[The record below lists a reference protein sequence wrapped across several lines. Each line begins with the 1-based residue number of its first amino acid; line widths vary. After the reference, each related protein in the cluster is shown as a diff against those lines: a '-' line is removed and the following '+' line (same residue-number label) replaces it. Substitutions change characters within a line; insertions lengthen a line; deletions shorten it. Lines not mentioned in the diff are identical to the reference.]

1 GADAVSRTFTKYESQ
16 ITKELDALSKAKDPE
31 AYMTALKTLNAKV
44 ADTKSTGF
52 DAAVQALDKG
62 NEIKTSFESMIPVLT
77 SFLHPANYSNYYV
90 RSAFSENKT
99 PGQID
104 ASELSGAGSFSINSM
119 PNNSRIILAE
129 NSALTANNGAVVINS
144 KAENRVVAIT
154 GMGGE
159 YGTSSQ
165 AANRGA
171 GISVKVGNFT
181 DNSVVAV
188 GKNAQINAS
197 NISMDSKEYAKHVN
211 IIYGNGKADSAS
223 VTGMVSYF
231 NAPTNNIIS
240 IDDSAK
246 LDATKN
252 MDAGLNNAVS
262 LNTDSERY
270 ITSITGALTLG
281 NGNGKSFGAAIN
293 VMNNGVN
300 NAVLLGDNGLGTRN
314 QGVGTSLEDKAD
326 AKIINLTNKTL
337 DILGDYGKLLGS
349 SSIDGT
355 GEINAVKF
363 YLLSK
368 KTGTLNSIAVA
379 GTENS
384 ETHGFFDGY
393 NKYGKYFG
401 DGIQGGEMVLGM
413 LPSLLSKSLGTKIQ
427 NKLFHSGEDNPE
439 QAVDDA
445 ANQAGNEDGGVD
457 VGVDNNMA
465 ASQLNIA
472 GAGSVAVN
480 LNSGETGYFI
490 SNYKLNVKQ
499 SDLTS
504 KDDTFHGSWAGA
516 GAFNFFGDSDAIE
529 NTNVAVGG
537 SVALNQSTTNVD
549 SVIKN
554 SSINSNYFSSIAE
567 RADSDVAAGMGLAV
581 STSDDGLN
589 KNIDIPISASINIL
603 KGDTHALMIKNNFTG
618 VNEGETA
625 GGSVYNKSSID
636 SLQVAGGLALGVS
649 KGGDKGVNIGGNAA
663 ASQIT
668 NDLQSGIQGGSYE
681 NVKNVDIT
689 ATKKSNQV
697 DVAVAGGVTAGQ
709 NASGFAF
716 GGAVAVSDINNT
728 ANAFLKDTSKF
739 NANGVVKVDALENKN
754 TSSRTDYLLTRKI
767 STDATEYLSNNDK
780 NKIDSVNGGGNIVN
794 VAVGLGVGASGSNFS
809 DGSAAGGLGI
819 SYAGITNLMNVD
831 ISNNQNITA
840 KKFNANSTNKSN
852 IVNVSAG
859 IAGSKKSFSAAGS
872 VGVSDIHNDGTINI
886 ENSNITADSSLNG
899 ANSSAHIVN
908 VAGRVNISEETAAGL
923 TFAYNAMNN
932 TTGINIKN
940 GTWKVGDFGA
950 NSANNN
956 YALTVGAGVGFSK
969 EGSALN
975 GA

>member
-1 GADAVSRTFTKYESQ
+1 MIKGSINSNAGSIALSSNAGMNYNQAEALKTQFHEFFAGFKKQFKDGWTNVKNTFSKYESQ

-90 RSAFSENKT
+90 RAAFDENKT
-99 PGQID
+99 AGDIS

-129 NSALTANNGAVVINS
+129 NSALTANNGAVVIDS

-159 YGTSSQ
+159 YGTSSK

-197 NISMDSKEYAKHVN
+197 NI
-211 IIYGNGKADSAS
+211 
-223 VTGMVSYF
+223 
-231 NAPTNNIIS
+231 
-240 IDDSAK
+240 
-246 LDATKN
+246 
-252 MDAGLNNAVS
+252 
-262 LNTDSERY
+262 R
-270 ITSITGALTLG
+270 
-281 NGNGKSFGAAIN
+281 KSFGAAIN

-326 AKIINLTNKTL
+326 AKILNLTNKTL

-349 SSIDGT
+349 SSIDDT

-401 DGIQGGEMVLGM
+401 DGIQGGEMALG
-413 LPSLLSKSLGTKIQ
+413 LAPSLLSKYLGTKIQ

-465 ASQLNIA
+465 TSQLNIA

-480 LNSGETGYFI
+480 LNSGETGY
-490 SNYKLNVKQ
+490 
-499 SDLTS
+499 
-504 KDDTFHGSWAGA
+504 H
-516 GAFNFFGDSDAIE
+516 
-529 NTNVAVGG
+529 
-537 SVALNQSTTNVD
+537 
-549 SVIKN
+549 
-554 SSINSNYFSSIAE
+554 
-567 RADSDVAAGMGLAV
+567 
-581 STSDDGLN
+581 
-589 KNIDIPISASINIL
+589 
-603 KGDTHALMIKNNFTG
+603 
-618 VNEGETA
+618 
-625 GGSVYNKSSID
+625 
-636 SLQVAGGLALGVS
+636 
-649 KGGDKGVNIGGNAA
+649 
-663 ASQIT
+663 
-668 NDLQSGIQGGSYE
+668 
-681 NVKNVDIT
+681 
-689 ATKKSNQV
+689 
-697 DVAVAGGVTAGQ
+697 
-709 NASGFAF
+709 
-716 GGAVAVSDINNT
+716 
-728 ANAFLKDTSKF
+728 
-739 NANGVVKVDALENKN
+739 
-754 TSSRTDYLLTRKI
+754 SRRK
-767 STDATEYLSNNDK
+767 TP
-780 NKIDSVNGGGNIVN
+780 
-794 VAVGLGVGASGSNFS
+794 
-809 DGSAAGGLGI
+809 
-819 SYAGITNLMNVD
+819 
-831 ISNNQNITA
+831 
-840 KKFNANSTNKSN
+840 
-852 IVNVSAG
+852 
-859 IAGSKKSFSAAGS
+859 SFSYG
-872 VGVSDIHNDGTINI
+872 DIRRI
-886 ENSNITADSSLNG
+886 
-899 ANSSAHIVN
+899 
-908 VAGRVNISEETAAGL
+908 
-923 TFAYNAMNN
+923 
-932 TTGINIKN
+932 
-940 GTWKVGDFGA
+940 
-950 NSANNN
+950 
-956 YALTVGAGVGFSK
+956 
-969 EGSALN
+969 
-975 GA
+975 